1 MDYPQFDNEPIDND
15 PNGYGYN
22 DYNGSYGGDNFLY
35 DSKVGFLIVGL
46 ALYMTCFCL
55 KSREINNH
63 DSDLD
68 NSLNQENDNT
78 INPKIISEIKKNTI
92 KLENI
97 KESICSICLD
107 DFDSE
112 KEISFLD
119 CKHIYH
125 TNCII
130 EWINKDA
137 SCPLC
142 RSNDLI

>member
-1 MDYPQFDNEPIDND
+1 
-15 PNGYGYN
+15 
-22 DYNGSYGGDNFLY
+22 
-35 DSKVGFLIVGL
+35 
-46 ALYMTCFCL
+46 MTCFCL
-55 KSREINNH
+55 KSRAINNH

-68 NSLNQENDNT
+68 NSLNQENK

-112 KEISFLD
+112 KEIIFLD

-125 TNCII
+125 TECIL

-142 RSNDLI
+142 RSNELV

>member
-22 DYNGSYGGDNFLY
+22 DYNGSYGGDSFFI
-35 DSKVGFLIVGL
+35 DSKAAFLLVGIV
-46 ALYMTCFCL
+46 LYMTCFCL
-55 KSREINNH
+55 KSRAINNH

-68 NSLNQENDNT
+68 NSLNQENK

-112 KEISFLD
+112 KEIIFLD

-125 TNCII
+125 T
-130 EWINKDA
+130 E
-137 SCPLC
+137 
-142 RSNDLI
+142 

>member
-15 PNGYGYN
+15 PNGY
-22 DYNGSYGGDNFLY
+22 DYNGRYGGDTFLF
-35 DSKVGFLIVGL
+35 DSKAGFLIVGI
-46 ALYMTCFCL
+46 AIYKTCFCL
-55 KSREINNH
+55 RSRAVNNH

-68 NSLNQENDNT
+68 NSLNQESRNA
-78 INPKIISEIKKNTI
+78 INSKIISEIKKNTI

-112 KEISFLD
+112 KEIIFLD

-125 TNCII
+125 TECIL

-142 RSNDLI
+142 RSNELV